1 MPSVPIAWDT
11 LVMRSTFHGHESARD
26 LQDLVTF
33 EPELV
38 QKIARLQREPELEEA
53 VAVVL
58 DVFGAA
64 YVREQRQHLEV
75 VGLSWVRLAPLAR
88 GDNDQERVRAI
99 PDRLG
104 FRFDTVWREGRA
116 ALYLMLR
123 AISLRTGC
131 SMRDAPLHVDAEG
144 VALLMESLVDGLRAG
159 FAASIDAAIA
169 VELLERA
176 IGPTLGSK
184 VGSQVSSA
192 LDFDWAAE
200 ITRNDPGAHAPSSP

>member
-1 MPSVPIAWDT
+1 MPRARVAWDT
-11 LVMRSTFHGHESARD
+11 LLMRYAFHGHESALDLRD
-26 LQDLVTF
+26 VVTF

-38 QKIARLQREPELEEA
+38 RKIARLQREPDVEEA

-75 VGLSWVRLAPLAR
+75 VGQSWARLAGLAR
-88 GDNDQERVRAI
+88 GDNDKERVRAI

-104 FRFDTVWREGRA
+104 YRFDAVWREGRA
-116 ALYLMLR
+116 ALHLMLR

-131 SMRDAPLHVDAEG
+131 SMRDAPLHVDATSI
-144 VALLMESLVDGLRAG
+144 AQLMDSLVDGLRAG
-159 FAASIDAAIA
+159 FAASVDAAIA

-176 IGPTLGSK
+176 IGSSRGGAK
-184 VGSQVSSA
+184 VSRA

-200 ITRNDPGAHAPSSP
+200 IMRTNPGAQAIPSSP